1 MTVYSSHS
9 SLKGM
14 SWGSLELRLEGGLR
28 KRLLKEPEEG
38 KTIFQWGM
46 GRGGLE
52 GYGNTETAQ
61 RAGLHFIRLPCEG
74 SSASCWVCC
83 VHVYKGKRL

>member
-1 MTVYSSHS
+1 M
-9 SLKGM
+9 
-14 SWGSLELRLEGGLR
+14 EGGLR

-38 KTIFQWGM
+38 KIIFQWGM

-61 RAGLHFIRLPCEG
+61 KACLHFIRFPL
-74 SSASCWVCC
+74 
-83 VHVYKGKRL
+83 